1 MSLIAL
7 FPQFPHSSI
16 VMIGTRTEMLAQY
29 KTRILL
35 VNQAIKNK
43 KTRFLLFCTRVP
55 TK

>member
-16 VMIGTRTEMLAQY
+16 VMIGTLTEMLALY

-43 KTRFLLFCTRVP
+43 KTRFFVVLY
-55 TK
+55 

>member
-1 MSLIAL
+1 MRLIAL

-16 VMIGTRTEMLAQY
+16 VMIGTLTEMLALY

-43 KTRFLLFCTRVP
+43 KNSLFCCFVLDF
-55 TK
+55 